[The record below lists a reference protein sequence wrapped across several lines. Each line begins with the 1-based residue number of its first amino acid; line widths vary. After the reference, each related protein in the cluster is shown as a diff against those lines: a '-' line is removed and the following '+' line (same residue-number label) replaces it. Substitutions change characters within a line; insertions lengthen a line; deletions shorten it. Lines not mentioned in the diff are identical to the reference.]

1 MARAI
6 DLSHLSLDE
15 LYVLAGR
22 VQCRIETLT
31 ASTAT
36 TEQTTTTEHADP
48 WASSQDASPDP
59 SRPGIASGAQSETRA
74 TLSEKVQDL
83 INANDPWEGSGVGP
97 TRWSLPFY
105 GGHIIRTHESAACL
119 HRVQHGPA
127 ILPVFGGPPCSDSS
141 GQASTTSLTQVQPAV
156 AFAQFSQ
163 TGTCM
168 QLCAIC
174 YSPCCLGGTTHGL
187 HACERHRRG

>member
-1 MARAI
+1 MAHAI
-6 DLSHLSLDE
+6 DLSNLSLDE

-22 VQCRIETLT
+22 VECRIKTLS

-36 TEQTTTTEHADP
+36 AEQTTTTAHADP
-48 WASSQDASPDP
+48 WASSQDVGPDP
-59 SRPGIASGAQSETRA
+59 SRPGIASGAHSETRA

-83 INANDPWEGSGVGP
+83 INTNDPWEGSGVGP

-105 GGHIIRTHESAACL
+105 GGHIVRSHESAACL
-119 HRVQHGPA
+119 HRAQHGPA
-127 ILPVFGGPPCSDSS
+127 ILPVFGGPPCSDIS
-141 GQASTTSLTQVQPAV
+141 GQASITSPTQVQPTA
-156 AFAQFSQ
+156 AFAQRFQ
-163 TGTCM
+163 PGTCM